1 MRPLVGWKPLVY
13 FLRGEGFEGVFN
25 LFLFPRDARDAG
37 VGITISNNDT
47 KNLNTVLLN
56 SSLIWQ
62 PTS

>member
-47 KNLNTVLLN
+47 KKLEHC
-56 SSLIWQ
+56 SS
-62 PTS
+62 